1 MKIIYQ
7 GKPYKVYGM
16 HTNYNS
22 TGWDHEIYAYF
33 LIFTKK
39 YWQWISTD
47 DCIPYKKK
55 KHKKRGSKN
64 KKEKIC
70 L

>member
-1 MKIIYQ
+1 MKVLYK

-39 YWQWISTD
+39 ILAVDIY
-47 DCIPYKKK
+47 
-55 KHKKRGSKN
+55 
-64 KKEKIC
+64 
-70 L
+70 